1 MKRITCS
8 LVLIC
13 AAARLAAA
21 DPTNGS
27 VPAKPK
33 PSDLFADVIV
43 AKGKNV
49 EVKRSQLDDMV
60 VNVKSST
67 LAGGQQIPPDK
78 MALLEEQVLQQLIS
92 IQLLMAKANDED
104 KSKGSEISAKRFQEI
119 RTRAGS
125 EANLNRQ
132 LKSVGMDQ
140 ETLKGKMNE
149 EATARVV
156 VERELA
162 IKVSDDEV
170 KKFYEENPAEF
181 EEAERVRASHIL
193 ISTRDPVTNAELSK
207 EKKDA
212 KHKLAEDLLKRARAG
227 EDFAKLAKDYSE
239 DQGSKDNGGEY
250 PPFPRG
256 KMVAEFDTAAFA
268 LKTNQISEIVVT
280 QFGYHIIKLSEKMP
294 AGKVPFDKS
303 EAKIKEYLTQQKLS
317 KEIPAYMAK
326 LRKEANVEILDE
338 RLKALEPADFS
349 PLPATQPPVEKSGKK

>member
-1 MKRITCS
+1 
-8 LVLIC
+8 
-13 AAARLAAA
+13 
-21 DPTNGS
+21 
-27 VPAKPK
+27 
-33 PSDLFADVIV
+33 
-43 AKGKNV
+43 
-49 EVKRSQLDDMV
+49 
-60 VNVKSST
+60 
-67 LAGGQQIPPDK
+67 
-78 MALLEEQVLQQLIS
+78 
-92 IQLLMAKANDED
+92 
-104 KSKGSEISAKRFQEI
+104 
-119 RTRAGS
+119 
-125 EANLNRQ
+125 
-132 LKSVGMDQ
+132 MDQ

-181 EEAERVRASHIL
+181 EEPERVRASHIL
-193 ISTRDPVTNAELSK
+193 LSTRDPVTNAELSK

-239 DQGSKDNGGEY
+239 DQGSKNNGGEY
-250 PPFPRG
+250 TFPRG

-349 PLPATQPPVEKSGKK
+349 PLPTTQPPVEKSGKK